1 MSRCFTRGVFR
12 CFKWLERLGD
22 RITGAAGPVFVALAV
37 ILLSLGAFC
46 FFEIIQPS
54 LPLPW
59 LTTPVCIVIALNLFG
74 HYYYVCTVRPGFV
87 DDDPHAHDPGTGL
100 LWARRRGEAG
110 AGTRSR
116 TGVRWSEDEG
126 ARVTRAAVSKCKRCG
141 EMRPEVSFVSFSCL
155 WLLMVDC
162 ERSHHCRICNRCV
175 LKYDHHCPVRINQC
189 VGIHNERHFVLFLWY
204 LVISTACYVGFGW
217 RFVLVGLGWFD
228 EPWPYFAP
236 PMSFLLTY
244 ILAVVLCMAV
254 TAMAGWHLFMIACGE
269 TSVESQDHELYRR
282 VARDRGE
289 TFVNCYD
296 LGYLKNLQL
305 FFNVGPGGYPYYTL
319 LLPLRIE
326 PYTDGW
332 SWARK
337 QGYDA
342 HRGVR
347 PGEELTDDDEE

>member
-1 MSRCFTRGVFR
+1 MSRSLTRGVFR

-22 RITGAAGPVFVALAV
+22 RITGAAGPVFVALAIV
-37 ILLSLGAFC
+37 LLSLGAVC
-46 FFEIIQPS
+46 FFEVIQPS

-59 LTTPVCIVIALNLFG
+59 LTTPLCVLVALNLFG
-74 HYYYVCTVRPGFV
+74 HYYYVCTVPPGFV
-87 DDDPHAHDPGTGL
+87 NDPPHKHEPGTGMV
-100 LWARRRGEAG
+100 WAKRRRGAG
-110 AGTRSR
+110 ARPL
-116 TGVRWSEDEG
+116 TGVRWSEEEG
-126 ARVTRAAVSKCKRCG
+126 AHVTRAAVSKCKRCG
-141 EMRPEVSFVSFSCL
+141 EMRPEVSLLSCRDVRV
-155 WLLMVDC
+155 LMVDC

-204 LVISTACYVGFGW
+204 LVIATACYVGFGW
-217 RFVLVGLGWFD
+217 RFVLIGLGWFD

-236 PMSFLLTY
+236 PMAFLLTY
-244 ILAVVLCMAV
+244 ILSVVLCMAV
-254 TAMAGWHLFMIACGE
+254 TAMAGWHLFMIASGE

-296 LGYLKNLQL
+296 LGYRKNLQL
-305 FFNVGPGGYPYYTL
+305 FFNVGPDGYPYYTL
-319 LLPLRIE
+319 LLPLRIV

-337 QGYDA
+337 QGYET